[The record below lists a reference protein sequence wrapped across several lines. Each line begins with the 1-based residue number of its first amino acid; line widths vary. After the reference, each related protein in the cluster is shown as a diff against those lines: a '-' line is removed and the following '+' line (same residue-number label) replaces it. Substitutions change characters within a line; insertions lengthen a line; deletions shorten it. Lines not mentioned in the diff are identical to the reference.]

1 MSHDLFGNGRTAL
14 KASVSRYIQQLASA
28 PSRPV
33 SPVTTNL
40 TNGASWTDTNGDFIV
55 QGDPM
60 NHALN
65 GELGP
70 SGNINFGQ
78 PA

>member
-1 MSHDLFGNGRTAL
+1 M
-14 KASVSRYIQQLASA
+14 SRYIQQLASA
-28 PSRPV
+28 PARPV

-40 TNGASWTDTNGDFIV
+40 TNGRSWTDNGDFIV

-60 NHALN
+60 NHAQN

-70 SGNINFGQ
+70 SGNVNFGQ
-78 PA
+78 PATTSRYGDEFTRERG